1 MMLFKKQTKT
11 QKRIANKFLNN
22 VALGLISIS
31 PVSHLSF
38 PPLPKVTEIDLTLN
52 NANLGLISFSPISH
66 LSFPSVPTGH
76 RNRFNPHYFT
86 CIGSFKARDV
96 TPA

>member
-1 MMLFKKQTKT
+1 MLFKKQTKT
-11 QKRIANKFLNN
+11 EKRIANKFLNN

>member
-1 MMLFKKQTKT
+1 MLFKKQTKT